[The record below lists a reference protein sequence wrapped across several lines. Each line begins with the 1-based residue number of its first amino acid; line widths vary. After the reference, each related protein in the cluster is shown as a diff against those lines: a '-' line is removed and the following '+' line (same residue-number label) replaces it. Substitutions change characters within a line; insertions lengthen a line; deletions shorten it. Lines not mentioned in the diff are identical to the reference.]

1 MCNEVHDS
9 LNRSEVMEQLLF
21 RNTDFRI
28 RDCVMINDWLSR
40 SRANGWWYLAS
51 VAVDTKQ
58 GR

>member
-28 RDCVMINDWLSR
+28 RDCVMIND
-40 SRANGWWYLAS
+40 
-51 VAVDTKQ
+51 
-58 GR
+58 